1 MQRFT
6 LIASVGD
13 LGILSSLATST
24 ARLTTA
30 AVASTLAVV
39 AYGLAIQDF
48 VTNRSTSITL
58 NVVLITMQFFLIF
71 AAAYIQAM
79 FVAALAFGDEW
90 RRRVLAGER
99 ITSDDST
106 EIEIQSLKDRSL
118 QFYGIFALAI
128 AFSYGAVVAT
138 TGNFVRDYNETGYY
152 LTLFRSDQ
160 PEPRI
165 QAIRG
170 LVDPL
175 HETSAASQRV
185 RERLAEA
192 VTDADAGVAA
202 WAAWACGQLQVQ
214 EATPQLLSLLQSGE
228 REARIEAALALGRI
242 RDPEAERRLLGLL
255 PSVQDDPEF
264 AQATVTAL
272 GLMPSTTAV
281 PTLVGLL
288 GVGSEE
294 FDAATL
300 WAIGRSRRTDVREH
314 IVERWRTSE
323 GALRC
328 AYAEALKHATTV
340 EDYDVMRAAFEE
352 EEASE
357 CEPVGFVG
365 RQYDPE
371 HPLPPVQYVI
381 GEELRLKYLKAAF
394 NIGGDGL
401 EEWLRDVAWDDTESV
416 PMRNQA
422 DDLAEALRLSP
433 LRLPRE

>member
-13 LGILSSLATST
+13 LGILSGLATSRS
-24 ARLTTA
+24 RLMVA
-30 AVASTLAVV
+30 AVASTVAVV
-39 AYGLAIQDF
+39 GYGLAIQDF
-48 VTNRSTSITL
+48 VTNRSASISL
-58 NVVLITMQFFLIF
+58 NVVLVTMQFFLIF
-71 AAAYIQAM
+71 AAAYVQAM
-79 FVAALAFGDEW
+79 FVGASVFGDDW

-99 ITSDDST
+99 VSGDDST

-128 AFSYGAVVAT
+128 AFSYGAVVTA

-152 LTLFRSDQ
+152 LTLFRSDD
-160 PEPRI
+160 PELRVR
-165 QAIRG
+165 AVRS

-175 HETSAASQRV
+175 HEASASSRRV

-192 VTDADAGVAA
+192 VVDESPEVAA
-202 WAAWACGQLQVQ
+202 WAAWACGHLQVQ
-214 EATPQLLSLLQSGE
+214 EATPDLLRLLQHGE
-228 REARIEAALALGRI
+228 RDARIEAALALGRI
-242 RDPEAERRLLGLL
+242 RDPEAERRLLALL

-264 AQATVTAL
+264 ARAIVTAL

-288 GVGSEE
+288 GVGDET
-294 FDAATL
+294 FDAAAL
-300 WAIGRSRRTDVREH
+300 WAIGRSRRTDVRQA
-314 IVERWRTSE
+314 IVDGWRSSE

-340 EDYDVMRAAFEE
+340 EDYDAMRQAFRDD
-352 EEASE
+352 EAMDCATVE
-357 CEPVGFVG
+357 FDG

-371 HPLPPVQYVI
+371 HPLPSVQYVI

-394 NIGGDGL
+394 NIGGPGL

-422 DDLAEALRLSP
+422 DDLAEALRVSP
-433 LRLPRE
+433 ARLPRE